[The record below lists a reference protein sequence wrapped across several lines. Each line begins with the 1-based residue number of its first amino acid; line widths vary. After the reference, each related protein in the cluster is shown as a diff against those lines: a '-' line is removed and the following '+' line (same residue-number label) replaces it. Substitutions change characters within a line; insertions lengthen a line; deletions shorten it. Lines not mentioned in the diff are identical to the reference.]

1 MNAQQTYC
9 VSLVLLSPCLGVLTS
24 SLPNPIPWDQGHLMI
39 LRKQKQEEEDFWR
52 LPTPRRHSCPSA
64 SAQAHSPFP
73 PLVCPICAPDKANP
87 PPAHQVSPL
96 LLTLGHQVP
105 LPPTS
110 SISPLY
116 WITYT
121 RGQQMFF
128 VKSQPVNILGPVN
141 HMICVTTTQ
150 LYCLGE
156 KQLYTVQKQNKHGC
170 VPIKNVFTKMDF
182 EWD

>member
-52 LPTPRRHSCPSA
+52 LPTPHRHSCPSA
-64 SAQAHSPFP
+64 SAQARSPFP

-96 LLTLGHQVP
+96 LPTLGHQVP

-110 SISPLY
+110 SIFSPVLDHLHK
-116 WITYT
+116 
-121 RGQQMFF
+121 R
-128 VKSQPVNILGPVN
+128 SA
-141 HMICVTTTQ
+141 
-150 LYCLGE
+150 
-156 KQLYTVQKQNKHGC
+156 
-170 VPIKNVFTKMDF
+170 NVFCKESASKYFRPCEPYDLCHNHSTLLSRRKAAIHSSKTK
-182 EWD
+182 